1 MPRHRLRA
9 VALLLAIC
17 ALAQIASALYP
28 LAKGALAMRLIA
40 RSYAL
45 APGARPWPGADFHVV
60 ARLQS
65 ERLGITQYVLDQA
78 SARALAFGPGLVQ
91 RDHRSGSIL
100 SGHRDSHFSWLRDL
114 RIGDR
119 LVLDHNGH
127 TERYRVHARQV
138 VDRRRQALAV
148 PAANILQLTTCWPF
162 DALSTGG
169 ELRYLVTAVADP

>member
-1 MPRHRLRA
+1 MPQHKLRA
-9 VALLLAIC
+9 AALLLAIC

-45 APGARPWPGADFHVV
+45 APGTRPWPGADFHVV

-65 ERLGITQYVLDQA
+65 QRLGITQYVLDPA

-91 RDHRSGSIL
+91 RDRHSGSVL

-114 RIGDR
+114 RIGDY
-119 LVLDHNGH
+119 LALDRNGH
-127 TERYRVHARQV
+127 TERYRVSARQV
-138 VDRRRQALAV
+138 VDRRKQSLAV
-148 PAANILQLTTCWPF
+148 PAANLLQLTTCWPF
-162 DALSTGG
+162 DALSAGG
-169 ELRYLVTAVADP
+169 DLRYVVTAVADS